1 MEIVSVTA
9 FEAYDRRSLR
19 IPAKWIAYLILGL
32 YFGCF
37 LGGAI
42 DVKWDSPFL
51 PVPSLRPGIPHE
63 GPVKVSRDG
72 ETSSVLL
79 IAVQEAGIQHLP
91 GFFNACIIFCV
102 ISASNTALYVSSRTL
117 FGLAR
122 GLDPNGQWPI
132 NWLAKLGTTTPN
144 TRVPAWA
151 LVVSALAFFWLP
163 FLHLNLSYS
172 IQNVRHTHS
181 PKISPNPGD

>member
-1 MEIVSVTA
+1 
-9 FEAYDRRSLR
+9 
-19 IPAKWIAYLILGL
+19 
-32 YFGCF
+32 
-37 LGGAI
+37 
-42 DVKWDSPFL
+42 VKWNSPYL
-51 PVPSLRPGIPHE
+51 PVPAQRPVILHE
-63 GPVKVSRDG
+63 VPARVVRDG

-79 IAVQEAGIQHLP
+79 VAVQEAGIQHLP
-91 GFFNACIIFCV
+91 GFLNACIIFCV

-132 NWLAKLGTTTPN
+132 CWLAKLGTTTPN

-172 IQNVRHTHS
+172 LQNVSCNT
-181 PKISPNPGD
+181 PT